1 VATCWY
7 REVTTRDNPSFDRTG
22 AGSGRSS
29 TAHLAGSWNPS
40 QRSRVLEEDGDLA
53 DAIPLEER
61 SAAIEYCVAD
71 VTILGR
77 GNWEGQQE
85 DMTPA
90 GIGLLVLGGLLIRR
104 VGVHGGFGA
113 ELLGQGD
120 LLRPW
125 QGERTTSSL
134 SRTTGWRV
142 LEPARIAVLDH
153 RAAARFAR
161 YPQLTGRLVARALE
175 RSRNLA
181 TMMAIA
187 HHTRI
192 DVRLHM
198 LFWHLADRWGRV
210 RPDGVLVP
218 LRLTHEMLAD
228 LVAAR
233 RPSVSTSLADLA
245 RRGLVQRDGLWFK
258 LSGEPPG
265 ELLELQRVRVPL
277 DDS

>member
-1 VATCWY
+1 
-7 REVTTRDNPSFDRTG
+7 
-22 AGSGRSS
+22 
-29 TAHLAGSWNPS
+29 
-40 QRSRVLEEDGDLA
+40 
-53 DAIPLEER
+53 
-61 SAAIEYCVAD
+61 
-71 VTILGR
+71 
-77 GNWEGQQE
+77 
-85 DMTPA
+85 MTPG
-90 GIGLLVLGGLLIRR
+90 GIGLLLLGGLLIRR
-104 VGVHGGFGA
+104 VGIHRGFGA

-125 QGERTTSSL
+125 QGEQATSSL

-142 LEPARIAVLDH
+142 LEPARIAVLDQ

-198 LFWHLADRWGRV
+198 LFWHLADHWGRV

-233 RPSVSTSLADLA
+233 RPSVSTVLTELA
-245 RRGLVQRDGLWFK
+245 RRNLVQRDGLGWL

-265 ELLELQRVRVPL
+265 ELLEIERIQVPP
-277 DDS
+277 DES